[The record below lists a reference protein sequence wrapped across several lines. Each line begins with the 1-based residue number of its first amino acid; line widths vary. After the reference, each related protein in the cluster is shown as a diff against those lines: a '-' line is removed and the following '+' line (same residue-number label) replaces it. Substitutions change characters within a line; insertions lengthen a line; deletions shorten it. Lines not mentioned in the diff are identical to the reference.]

1 MPTSTTTRHSLVVRV
16 ARGFTLVEVMVG
28 ATLGAF
34 VLVGVLSTYLHL
46 IRSGIRAT
54 QYAEM
59 ETQVRRGF
67 EQLGHDLKI
76 ASGITW
82 NSASNLT
89 LTVPDSS
96 GATTQVT
103 YAWDSTAQSFFCVP
117 GASNSATAGRIDLV
131 RGIPPAGRRQRRPDV
146 RPVRPRRSG
155 GHHRPGDQTHRDQ
168 HDGQPPGRDDGGGD
182 GERGG
187 DLFCHAQQ
195 TNPMMPPFP
204 STGPTPRRRLSEE
217 RGGLLITALLLAAAI
232 ALGLA
237 GYLST
242 QL

>member
-1 MPTSTTTRHSLVVRV
+1 
-16 ARGFTLVEVMVG
+16 MVG

-34 VLVGVLSTYLHL
+34 VLAGVLATYLHL

-96 GATTQVT
+96 GATSPVT
-103 YAWDSTAQSFFCVP
+103 YAWDSTAQSFFRVP
-117 GASNSATAGRIDLV
+117 GASSTATAGRIDLV
-131 RGIPPAGRRQRRPDV
+131 RGIPPLANGSAGLTFTRYD
-146 RPVRPRRSG
+146 
-155 GHHRPGDQTHRDQ
+155 
-168 HDGQPPGRDDGGGD
+168 HDGVAATT
-182 GERGG
+182 
-187 DLFCHAQQ
+187 DLATKRIVISMTISRRAGTLAVATENAVATSFILR
-195 TNPMMPPFP
+195 NK
-204 STGPTPRRRLSEE
+204 PTH
-217 RGGLLITALLLAAAI
+217 
-232 ALGLA
+232 
-237 GYLST
+237 
-242 QL
+242 